1 MITKTHTRTDS
12 KLIPIVLFQEMNSVE
27 VFSGQQLTGGSR
39 NLIQDTDDTNWP
51 VKSCKVTGNRD
62 WIVYSDKNYT
72 GTTSTLKG
80 GQTYLNPKEMG
91 MPDVGSYSFT
101 FQS

>member
-1 MITKTHTRTDS
+1 
-12 KLIPIVLFQEMNSVE
+12 MNCVD
-27 VFSGQQLTGGSR
+27 VFSQIQLTGGSR
-39 NLIQDTDDTNWP
+39 NLVQDTGDTNWP

-72 GTTSTLKG
+72 GTTSILNG

-91 MPDVGSYSFT
+91 MPDAGSYGFKL
-101 FQS
+101 Q